1 MILETFQLG
10 KKVLADDANSSAH
23 TGQRLVIN
31 NSQEREDAAAAGD
44 DDDDV
49 KKIQK
54 FEGLGYNL
62 ELV

>member
-1 MILETFQLG
+1 VILETFQLG

-23 TGQRLVIN
+23 TGHRLVIN
-31 NSQEREDAAAAGD
+31 NSQERENDAAAAA

-54 FEGLGYNL
+54 FAGLGYNL